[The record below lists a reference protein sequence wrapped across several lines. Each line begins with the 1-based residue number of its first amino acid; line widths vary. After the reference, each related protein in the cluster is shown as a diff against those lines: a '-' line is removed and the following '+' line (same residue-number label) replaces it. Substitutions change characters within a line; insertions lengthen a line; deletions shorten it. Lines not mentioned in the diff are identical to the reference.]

1 MVNLDEYKKLEELGV
16 YFHYSPELYDDGCNL
31 NFSIEF
37 KNYDT
42 QTGWYN
48 DNHEFGDVYSTMTKS
63 IQLAYWYLEDPKRI
77 EIIDSGYHNPEYMSY
92 QDEVGKFIHSITNTI
107 DNVYDNFIH
116 NPSYNSENYSDLI
129 SSQAGQLVK
138 CPTKEDFITKLLT
151 DDEFYKRWGNYCCE
165 ELTYIE
171 RYNIWIGNNYETGV
185 EYNPEIIPQFDNE
198 YYEPTPKRKLK

>member
-1 MVNLDEYKKLEELGV
+1 MVNLDEYKKLEDLGV

-63 IQLAYWYLEDPKRI
+63 IQLAYWYLEDPKRM
-77 EIIDSGYHNPEYMSY
+77 EMIDSGYDNPDYTSY
-92 QDEVGKFIHSITNTI
+92 QVEVAEIINL
-107 DNVYDNFIH
+107 
-116 NPSYNSENYSDLI
+116 LI
-129 SSQAGQLVK
+129 K
-138 CPTKEDFITKLLT
+138 D
-151 DDEFYKRWGNYCCE
+151 E

-171 RYNIWIGNNYETGV
+171 RYNIWIGNNYETGM
-185 EYNPEIIPQFDNE
+185 EYNPKIVPDFDND
-198 YYEPTPKRKLK
+198 YYVPTPKFKNK